1 MSLTSM
7 LAIYALVWSI
17 SAFFVLPFHG
27 RRAAD
32 DAVPLIAGQEPGA
45 PAEVNIWRI
54 ALQITILASLFF
66 AAFYIAFTQG
76 WADPSAIAGRR

>member
-1 MSLTSM
+1 MSWTSM

-27 RRAAD
+27 RRPAD

-45 PAEVNIWRI
+45 PSQVRIGRI
-54 ALQITILASLFF
+54 ALQVTILSALLFTV
-66 AAFYIAFTQG
+66 FYYAFTQG
-76 WADPSAIAGRR
+76 WADPNVIGGRA